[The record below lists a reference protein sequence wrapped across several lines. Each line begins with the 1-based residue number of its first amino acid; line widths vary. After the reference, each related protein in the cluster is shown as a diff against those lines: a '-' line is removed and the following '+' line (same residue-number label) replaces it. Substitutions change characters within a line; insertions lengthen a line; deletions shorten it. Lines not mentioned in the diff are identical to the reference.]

1 MKKLLLLVP
10 VALATWF
17 CSSATDDIAKGPG
30 SETTN
35 GLALVDGKPASYASV
50 ALRKVDFRAKQ
61 AAEENALV
69 VASAA

>member
-50 ALRKVDFRAKQ
+50 ALRKVDF
-61 AAEENALV
+61 
-69 VASAA
+69 